1 MSAEPKPVVPALP
14 DRARPAKALLRDT
27 SLPDY
32 LPARMVNE
40 FVYCPRLFYYE
51 WVEGVFAHSA
61 DTIEGAHKH
70 AAVDQKADPL
80 PPPDDDAPVKARSVT
95 LSSDD
100 LQVIA
105 KIDLVESDGT
115 SATPVDY
122 KKGAPRDGDDGPEA
136 WPADRV
142 QVGVQAIVLR
152 ANGYTCNDAVLYYA
166 KTKQRV
172 RVPVDD
178 ALLAETHAAIAD
190 AKITAQGGVIPPPLI
205 DSPKC
210 PRCSLVGICMPDETL
225 AARDRHVIEDDA
237 VQPWLLAP
245 PEEADVPRPAVRRL
259 VPARDD
265 LRPLYVAGQGM
276 SIGRS
281 GDVLRV
287 KDRDR
292 KVVQDARL
300 FQTSQVN
307 LFGNVSITAPAIQAL
322 CGAEVPIAYFS
333 TGGWFYGLTQGLGV
347 RNAYLR
353 AEQFRL
359 AAEPTFCLR
368 VASAI
373 VASKVRNQRTF
384 LNRNHVEPPR
394 TALVRMKA
402 LAEQAERATALD
414 ELLGIEGLA
423 ARLYFQHFGGM
434 IKVEDDALATFAFE
448 HRNRRPPKDAVN
460 ALLSLAYSLLS
471 KDLTIVAAT
480 VGLDPFWGF
489 FHQPRY
495 GRPALALDL
504 MEMFRPLVADSAVIT
519 AINTGMVTAEHFVSV
534 GDSVSMQP
542 EGRKG
547 LLRAYEQRI
556 DTLVTHPV
564 FDYRVSYR
572 RVFEIQTRLLA
583 RYLAGEIPEWPTFET
598 R

>member
-1 MSAEPKPVVPALP
+1 MGAEPRPVAPALP
-14 DRARPAKALLRDT
+14 ERAKPAKARLSTDP
-27 SLPDY
+27 PDY

-40 FVYCPRLFYYE
+40 FVYCPRLFFYE

-61 DTIEGAHKH
+61 DTLEGAQVHGR
-70 AAVDQKADPL
+70 VDEVADAL
-80 PPPDDDAPVKARSVT
+80 APPDDEAPKKARSVT
-95 LSSDD
+95 LSCDR
-100 LQVIA
+100 LKVIA
-105 KIDLVESDGT
+105 KIDLVERDSAV
-115 SATPVDY
+115 ATPVDY
-122 KKGAPRDGDDGPEA
+122 KKGAPKDADDGPEA

-152 ANGYTCNDAVLYYA
+152 ANGYQCDEAVLYYA

-172 RVPVDD
+172 RVPIDD
-178 ALLAETHAAIAD
+178 GLLAETEAAISGARD
-190 AKITAQGGVIPPPLI
+190 TAGQGVMPPPLI

-210 PRCSLVGICMPDETL
+210 PRCSLVHICLPDETTM
-225 AARDRHVIEDDA
+225 AAEPPQAEDVT
-237 VQPWLLAP
+237 VQPWLIAP
-245 PEEADVPRPAVRRL
+245 LPEAHREPSVRRL

-287 KDRDR
+287 KDRER
-292 KVVQDARL
+292 KVVQEARI

-307 LFGNVSITAPAIQAL
+307 LFGNVSITAPALHAL
-322 CGAEVPIAYFS
+322 CSAEIPVAHFS
-333 TGGWFYGLTQGLGV
+333 MGGWFYGITQGLGA

-359 AAEPTFCLR
+359 AAHPTVCRHLAGR
-368 VASAI
+368 I
-373 VASKVRNQRTF
+373 VGAKIRNQRTF
-384 LNRNHVEPPR
+384 LNRNHVEPPKDVLAR
-394 TALVRMKA
+394 LKS
-402 LAEQAERATALD
+402 LAEQAEQASRIE
-414 ELLGIEGLA
+414 ELLGIEGTA
-423 ARLYFQHFGGM
+423 ARLYFQHFPGL
-434 IKVEDDALATFAFE
+434 IKVEESSVGAFSFE
-448 HRNRRPPKDAVN
+448 HRNRRPPKDPVN

-519 AINTGMVTAEHFVSV
+519 AINTGMVTAPDFVPV
-534 GDSVSMQP
+534 GPSVSMLP
-542 EGRKG
+542 SARKG

-556 DTLVTHPV
+556 DTLVTHPL

-572 RVFEIQTRLLA
+572 RVFEIQVRLLA